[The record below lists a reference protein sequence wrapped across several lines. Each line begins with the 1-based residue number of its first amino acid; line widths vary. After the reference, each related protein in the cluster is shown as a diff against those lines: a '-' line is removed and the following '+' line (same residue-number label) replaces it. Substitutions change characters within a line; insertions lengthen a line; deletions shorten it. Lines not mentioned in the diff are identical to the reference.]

1 MKLVNNDLFKE
12 LTIGSDGIHIDL
24 EIYRD
29 DRDDEESRS
38 LYISHDGSSGCEY
51 HGLTTAEEIGQC
63 VVKYIEDN
71 M

>member
-1 MKLVNNDLFKE
+1 MKLVKNEEFKK
-12 LTIGSDGIHIDL
+12 LTIGDDGIHIDL

-29 DRDDEESRS
+29 DHDDENSRS

-51 HGLTTAEEIGQC
+51 HGLTTTEEIGQC
-63 VVKYIEDN
+63 IVKYIEDN